1 MRFIMSFAFASLLLM
16 GLVYLFYPHSTMPQL
31 HKLSSGRL
39 AILLSDFLE
48 PFSSVHF
55 AQTKCS
61 LLYKMTKRKVIFS
74 SLHFSEKFAILF
86 YDVCQPER

>member
-1 MRFIMSFAFASLLLM
+1 MNIMRFIMSFAFASLLLM

-55 AQTKCS
+55 AQTKMFTLIQNDENES
-61 LLYKMTKRKVIFS
+61 Y
-74 SLHFSEKFAILF
+74 ILF
-86 YDVCQPER
+86 IAFF

>member
-1 MRFIMSFAFASLLLM
+1 MNIMHFIMSFAFASLLLM

-61 LLYKMTKRKVIFS
+61 LLYKMTKRKVY
-74 SLHFSEKFAILF
+74 ILF
-86 YDVCQPER
+86 IAFF

>member
-1 MRFIMSFAFASLLLM
+1 
-16 GLVYLFYPHSTMPQL
+16 MPQL

-61 LLYKMTKRKVIFS
+61 LLYKMTKRKVY
-74 SLHFSEKFAILF
+74 ILF
-86 YDVCQPER
+86 IAFF

>member
-1 MRFIMSFAFASLLLM
+1 MNIMRFIMSFAFASLLLM

-61 LLYKMTKRKVIFS
+61 LLYKMTKRKVY
-74 SLHFSEKFAILF
+74 ILF
-86 YDVCQPER
+86 IAFS